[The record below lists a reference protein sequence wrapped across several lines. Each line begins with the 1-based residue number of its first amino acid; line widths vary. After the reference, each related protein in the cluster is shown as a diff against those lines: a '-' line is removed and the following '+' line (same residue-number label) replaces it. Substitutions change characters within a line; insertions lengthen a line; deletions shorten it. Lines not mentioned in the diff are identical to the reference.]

1 MAMGEREEDRQ
12 QAVFVSTSE
21 LSIGRLSVL
30 PLSERDPARPCWSR
44 RSGCGNA

>member
-21 LSIGRLSVL
+21 L
-30 PLSERDPARPCWSR
+30 
-44 RSGCGNA
+44 RSAGHPFSGQ

>member
-21 LSIGRLSVL
+21 LR
-30 PLSERDPARPCWSR
+30 RPVI
-44 RSGCGNA
+44 RSTGQ